1 MNFSKVKGMYKPE
14 PESDL
19 GLMPCP
25 FCGGT
30 EVMYFRYK
38 HFVGDRF
45 GVLCCDCMANIDPG
59 WAQQKSTV
67 QAMWNRRAT

>member
-1 MNFSKVKGMYKPE
+1 MNLLKVKDMYKPDAG
-14 PESDL
+14 SDL
-19 GLMPCP
+19 ELSPCP

-30 EVMYFRYK
+30 EVVYFRYK

-59 WAQQKSTV
+59 WAQQKSVV
-67 QAMWNRRAT
+67 QAMWNHRAG